1 MPQLYDFINQLAPKM
16 TEWRRDFHLHAE
28 SGWLEFRT
36 ASKVAE
42 VLDGLGYQLAL
53 GRDVIDAD
61 SRMGLPDEETLAQ
74 AFQRARAQGAPERWL
89 PAFEGGFAGVV
100 ATLDTGRP
108 GPTLAF
114 RVDMDALDLNEQH
127 DDSHRPH
134 RDRFASCNDG
144 MMHACGHDG
153 HTAIGLGLAHVLKE
167 YAAQLNGTM
176 VLIFQPAEEGT
187 RGARAMVAAGV
198 LDEVDYFTAIHIGT
212 GVPAGTVVCGGDNF
226 MATTK
231 FDVQFSGVAAHAG
244 GKPEDGRNALLAA
257 AQAALALHAIAPH
270 SAGASRVNVGV
281 MQAGTGRNVVP
292 SSARLKVETRGETDA
307 INQYVFER
315 AKQAIAG
322 AAIMYETSYQLQLM
336 GAATSSAP
344 SPAWV
349 DYLRQQ
355 TAQVPGVKQAVDRIA
370 APAGSEDATLMMAR
384 VQERGGLASYMIFGT
399 ELSAGHHNEK
409 FDFDENVMT
418 LAVETLAR
426 VALNFP
432 WQRGV

>member
-1 MPQLYDFINQLAPKM
+1 M
-16 TEWRRDFHLHAE
+16 TQWRRDFHLHAE

-36 ASKVAE
+36 ASMVADI
-42 VLDGLGYQLAL
+42 LDGLGYQLAL

-61 SRMGLPDEETLAQ
+61 SRMGLPDERPRPGLSNAP
-74 AFQRARAQGAPERWL
+74 ANRARRSTSCQRLKAVS
-89 PAFEGGFAGVV
+89 PAWWPRSTPGGP
-100 ATLDTGRP
+100 DQ
-108 GPTLAF
+108 LAF

-134 RDRFASCNDG
+134 RDHFASCNAG

-153 HTAIGLGLAHVLKE
+153 HTAIGLGLAHVLKQ
-167 YAAQLNGTM
+167 YAAQLNG
-176 VLIFQPAEEGT
+176 VIKLIFQPAEEGT

-198 LDEVDYFTAIHIGT
+198 VDDVDYFTAIHIGT

-257 AQAALALHAIAPH
+257 AQAALGLHAIPPH

-292 SSARLKVETRGETDA
+292 SSALLKVETRGESEA

-315 AKQAIAG
+315 AQHVVAG
-322 AAIMYETSYQLQLM
+322 AAAMYEARYELRMM
-336 GAATSSAP
+336 GAATASAP

-349 DYLRQQ
+349 DYLREQ
-355 TAQVPGVKQAVDRIA
+355 AARVPGVQQAVDRIA

-384 VQERGGLASYMIFGT
+384 VRGARRPRLV
-399 ELSAGHHNEK
+399 H
-409 FDFDENVMT
+409 DF
-418 LAVETLAR
+418 R
-426 VALNFP
+426 H
-432 WQRGV
+432 

>member
-1 MPQLYDFINQLAPKM
+1 MPQLDEYLRQLAPSM
-16 TEWRRDFHLHAE
+16 TQWRRDFHLHAE

-36 ASKVAE
+36 ASKVADI
-42 VLDGLGYQLAL
+42 LDGLGYQLAL

-61 SRMGLPDEETLAQ
+61 SRMGLPDEETLAR
-74 AFQRARAQGAPERWL
+74 AFERAREQGAPERWL

-134 RDRFASCNDG
+134 RDHFASCNAG

-153 HTAIGLGLAHVLKE
+153 HTAIGLGLAHVLKQ
-167 YAAQLNGTM
+167 YAAQLNG
-176 VLIFQPAEEGT
+176 VIKLIFQPAEEGT
-187 RGARAMVAAGV
+187 RGARAMVAA
-198 LDEVDYFTAIHIGT
+198 
-212 GVPAGTVVCGGDNF
+212 
-226 MATTK
+226 
-231 FDVQFSGVAAHAG
+231 
-244 GKPEDGRNALLAA
+244 
-257 AQAALALHAIAPH
+257 AQAALGLHAIPPH

-292 SSARLKVETRGETDA
+292 SSALLKVETRGESEA

-315 AKQAIAG
+315 AQHVVAG
-322 AAIMYETSYQLQLM
+322 AAAMYEARYELRMM
-336 GAATSSAP
+336 GAATASAP

-349 DYLRQQ
+349 DYLREQ
-355 TAQVPGVKQAVDRIA
+355 AARVPGVQQAVDRIA

-384 VQERGGLASYMIFGT
+384 VQARGGLASYMIFGT

-409 FDFDENVMT
+409 FDFDESVMAV
-418 LAVETLAR
+418 AVETLAR

-432 WQRGV
+432 WQRGG